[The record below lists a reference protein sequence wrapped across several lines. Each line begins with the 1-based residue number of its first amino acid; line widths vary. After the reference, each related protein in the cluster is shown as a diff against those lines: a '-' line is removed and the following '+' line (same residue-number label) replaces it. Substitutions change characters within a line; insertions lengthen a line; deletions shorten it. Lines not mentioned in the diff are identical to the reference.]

1 MVCGVVLA
9 AAGLRIGGLWKSRGW
24 PAAAG
29 LSGAAE
35 AGVMIEGYDRQGI
48 KKEGKDCWDY

>member
-1 MVCGVVLA
+1 MA

>member
-1 MVCGVVLA
+1 MA
-9 AAGLRIGGLWKSRGW
+9 AAGLRIGGLRKSRSW

-35 AGVMIEGYDRQGI
+35 AGVMMEGYDRQGI
-48 KKEGKDCWDY
+48 KNRE